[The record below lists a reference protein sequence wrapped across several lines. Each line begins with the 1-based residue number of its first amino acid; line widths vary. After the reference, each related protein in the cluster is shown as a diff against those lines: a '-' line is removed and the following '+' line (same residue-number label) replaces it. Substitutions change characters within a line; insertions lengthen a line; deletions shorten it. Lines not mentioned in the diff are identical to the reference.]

1 MKFRTGV
8 ALGVLAGMAVGAIA
22 VKGIHAQGTP
32 PIYYVGEIDVT
43 DPEGYTSEYLP
54 KARAIIEASGGRYLA
69 TGGPGSDAEV
79 TGFDGDAPKARVV
92 ILMWESLDQIKA
104 WRSSPDF
111 QANRKIGEK
120 YAKFRSYAVEG
131 LDQ

>member
-1 MKFRTGV
+1 MKFSTGV
-8 ALGVLAGMAVGAIA
+8 ALGILTGM
-22 VKGIHAQGTP
+22 GIGMFTVQGLRAQGTP

-92 ILMWESLDQIKA
+92 ILMWDSLDQIKA

-120 YAKFRSYAVEG
+120 YARFRSYAVQG
-131 LDQ
+131 LAQ

>member
-1 MKFRTGV
+1 M
-8 ALGVLAGMAVGAIA
+8 ALGVLAGMGMGAIA
-22 VKGIHAQGTP
+22 VQGLHAQATP

-43 DPEGYTSEYLP
+43 DPEGYTNEYLP

-69 TGGPGSDAEV
+69 TGGPGSQATV

-92 ILMWESLDQIKA
+92 ILMWDSLDQIKA
-104 WRSSPDF
+104 WRESPEF

-131 LDQ
+131 LAQ